1 MSIVLSKLNI
11 ESYEKTENKIT
22 VRTDSYCVIYI
33 SSVSEKA
40 LEIWVDFEGNGISE
54 RSYSIENIPESAAE
68 LHCADK
74 GGHLL
79 VSAGIAAVRI
89 RKNSIKISLVSADDK
104 TVICNGNEIGKNDD
118 GSVFM
123 ENFIADGEHFYGLG
137 EDNDC
142 DLGSLDRRG
151 HTRDMITGQRINSG
165 RVTADIPV
173 TFYMSTGVGLPYGIF
188 TDNSYPMTYDVG
200 KTDPSII
207 YQSALSG
214 DMKFYCFVGNSFGD
228 ILNEYTNL
236 TGKPP
241 MPPLWTLGYTQ
252 CRCSYWSWEQID
264 ELVAKLREHRFP
276 LDCLVF
282 DYDWADKLN
291 NYKWNERWDGKSP
304 EKLAE
309 YKAQGL
315 HFMASNSGPMLKKDS
330 DTYQSAL
337 DEGIL
342 ARNTDGSTITCGHF
356 GGDLID
362 FTNPDTKEWLRPQL
376 ERILDDGI
384 EAWWLDLT
392 EPEGDPENTVYF
404 GGERNKIHNIFSL
417 LNTKTY
423 TEITRE
429 HFPEMR
435 PFVLTRTGTAGIQ
448 KYCAAIWSGDV
459 YSDYD
464 TFTAHIPE
472 ALNTGMSGIALWTSD
487 AGGFISSTSNA
498 ADTRHLY
505 RNDIAR
511 HANLYERWV
520 QFAAFCP
527 MMRVHHAGESAPY
540 MFGNIIA
547 DSVAHYVRLRYR
559 LIPYIYSYAYK
570 THITGEPIMRPLVFE
585 YPDDKN
591 VYDLKDEFLFG
602 SELLIAPV
610 LEEEQC
616 RRQVYLPKGLWY
628 DYDYGY
634 EYEGGKSYDIYAPQ
648 NRIPVFVKAGAVI
661 PMTKQIYNTSE
672 LDSSIICAEIYPLEK
687 SSFTVY
693 SDDGRTNA
701 YENGKFTLTEI
712 FCNDGDKTVITTA
725 ASNELFAAKH
735 INLKIHVNAV
745 PHSVKIGGKNA
756 EKRFRRKELE
766 ANVNS
771 WFYDDFSRV
780 LYISSDIDG
789 LYSETVVEYDEE
801 KIRKPHKDEPTETG
815 EQDIPSFIFND
826 SLN

>member
-11 ESYEKTENKIT
+11 KSYEKNENKIT
-22 VRTDSYCVIYI
+22 VQTNSDSVIYI
-33 SSVSEKA
+33 KA
-40 LEIWVDFEGNGISE
+40 ISPKTIEIRVDFDGKNITPH
-54 RSYSIENIPESAAE
+54 SYSIEDMPENGAE
-68 LHCADK
+68 IYSADK
-74 GGHLL
+74 EEYLF
-79 VSAGIAAVRI
+79 VSAGNAAVRI
-89 RKNSIKISLVSADDK
+89 RKNGIKISLVSADDK
-104 TVICNGNEIGKNDD
+104 TVICDGKEIGKNDD
-118 GSVFM
+118 GSVYM
-123 ENFIADGEHFYGLG
+123 ENLIADNEHFYGLG
-137 EDNDC
+137 EDNDGY
-142 DLGSLDRRG
+142 LGSLDRRG
-151 HTRDMITGQRINSG
+151 NTRDMITGQRINAG
-165 RVTADIPV
+165 HVTADIPV
-173 TFYMSTGVGLPYGIF
+173 TFYMGTGNGQPYGIF
-188 TDNSYPMTYDVG
+188 TDNSYPMTYDIG
-200 KTDPSII
+200 KTDPDII
-207 YQSALSG
+207 YQSALGG
-214 DMKFYCFVGNSFGD
+214 DMKFYCFVGDSFGD
-228 ILNEYTNL
+228 ILNEYTDL

-264 ELVAKLREHRFP
+264 ELVSRLREHRFP

-291 NYKWNERWDGKSP
+291 NYKWNQRWGGRSP

-309 YKAQGL
+309 YRAQGL

-342 ARNTDGSTITCGHF
+342 ARDTEGNTITCGHF

-362 FTNPDTKEWLRPQL
+362 FTNPNTKEWLRPQL

-417 LNTKTY
+417 QCTKTY
-423 TEITRE
+423 NEITKE

-448 KYCAAIWSGDV
+448 KYCTAIWSGDV
-459 YSDYD
+459 YSDYE

-472 ALNTGMSGIALWTSD
+472 ALNTGMSGIPMWTSD
-487 AGGFISSTSNA
+487 AGGFISETSNA
-498 ADTRHLY
+498 EDTRHLY
-505 RNDIAR
+505 KNDIAR

-540 MFGNIIA
+540 MFGGLIT
-547 DSVAHYVRLRYR
+547 DSVSHYVRLRYR
-559 LIPYIYSYAYK
+559 LLPYIYSYAYK
-570 THITGEPIMRPLVFE
+570 THLTGEPIMRPLVFE
-585 YPDDKN
+585 YPNDSN
-591 VYDLKDEFLFG
+591 VYDIKDEFLFG
-602 SELLIAPV
+602 SQLLIAPV
-610 LEEEQC
+610 HEEEKC
-616 RRQVYLPKGLWY
+616 SRRVYLPEGKWY

-648 NRIPVFVKAGAVI
+648 NRIPVFVKAGAII

-672 LDSSIICAEIYPLEK
+672 LNSGVICADIYPCGK
-687 SSFTVY
+687 SSFNLY
-693 SDDGRTNA
+693 SDDGKTNA
-701 YENGKFTLTEI
+701 YEKGEFTLTEI
-712 FCNDGDKTVITTA
+712 FCDESDKTIITAA
-725 ASNELFAAKH
+725 ASNDLFSAKR
-735 INLKIHVNAV
+735 INLKVHVNAA
-745 PHSVKIGGKNA
+745 PESVKADGKNA
-756 EKRFRRKELE
+756 EKRFHLGELE
-766 ANVNS
+766 TAAAG

-789 LYSETVVEYDEE
+789 LYSEIVIEYKEE
-801 KIRKPHKDEPTETG
+801 PLRKPHRDEIIARGT
-815 EQDIPSFIFND
+815 QDIPSFIFND
-826 SLN
+826 SLV